1 MESDPKYFRVG
12 SFVIIC
18 TILLLIFVLWL
29 SGVQDSRNQKTYTIY
44 FRQQTLDGL
53 QKDSFVT
60 MKGIKV
66 GDVLDTKRKDLAK
79 TFVASSDEVE
89 TPAEQPAETSGDEN
103 VDSVQPTEQPDT
115 GA

>member
-1 MESDPKYFRVG
+1 MSEQVSKMIDA
-12 SFVIIC
+12 
-18 TILLLIFVLWL
+18 
-29 SGVQDSRNQKTYTIY
+29 
-44 FRQQTLDGL
+44 LD
-53 QKDSFVT
+53 KDDNSEAEIQFKSALT
-60 MKGIKV
+60 DKV

>member
-1 MESDPKYFRVG
+1 MSEQVSKMIDA
-12 SFVIIC
+12 
-18 TILLLIFVLWL
+18 
-29 SGVQDSRNQKTYTIY
+29 
-44 FRQQTLDGL
+44 LD
-53 QKDSFVT
+53 KDDNLEAEIQFKSALT
-60 MKGIKV
+60 DKV

-89 TPAEQPAETSGDEN
+89 TPGDEN

>member
-1 MESDPKYFRVG
+1 MIVFDSVTKLV
-12 SFVIIC
+12 SF
-18 TILLLIFVLWL
+18 LI
-29 SGVQDSRNQKTYTIY
+29 
-44 FRQQTLDGL
+44 
-53 QKDSFVT
+53 
-60 MKGIKV
+60 
-66 GDVLDTKRKDLAK
+66 K

>member
-1 MESDPKYFRVG
+1 MSEQVSKMIDALDKDDN
-12 SFVIIC
+12 
-18 TILLLIFVLWL
+18 LEAE
-29 SGVQDSRNQKTYTIY
+29 VQFKSALTD
-44 FRQQTLDGL
+44 
-53 QKDSFVT
+53 
-60 MKGIKV
+60 KV

-89 TPAEQPAETSGDEN
+89 TPGDEN

>member
-1 MESDPKYFRVG
+1 MSEQVSKMIDA
-12 SFVIIC
+12 
-18 TILLLIFVLWL
+18 
-29 SGVQDSRNQKTYTIY
+29 
-44 FRQQTLDGL
+44 LD
-53 QKDSFVT
+53 KDDNIEAEIQFKSALT
-60 MKGIKV
+60 DKV

-89 TPAEQPAETSGDEN
+89 TPGDEN

>member
-1 MESDPKYFRVG
+1 MSEQVSKMIDA
-12 SFVIIC
+12 
-18 TILLLIFVLWL
+18 
-29 SGVQDSRNQKTYTIY
+29 
-44 FRQQTLDGL
+44 LD
-53 QKDSFVT
+53 KDDNLEAEIQFKSALT
-60 MKGIKV
+60 DKV

-103 VDSVQPTEQPDT
+103 VDSVQSTEQPDT